1 MAWIV
6 LVIAGILEVVWAIGL
21 KFTHGFTRLWPS
33 VATVSALAASIGCLA
48 IAVRT
53 LPLGTA
59 YAVWTGIGTIGTVAA
74 GILYFREP
82 ASALRLA
89 CLACIAVGILGLKFL
104 ASDASPRSTSRSSFP
119 TATDVDATNRPAAP
133 RAASAL

>member
-6 LVIAGILEVVWAIGL
+6 LFVAGLFEIGWAIGL
-21 KFTHGFTRLWPS
+21 KYTDGFTRWWPS
-33 VATVSALAASIGCLA
+33 VATVSALIASIGCLA
-48 IAVRT
+48 IAVKT

-74 GILYFREP
+74 GIMFFREP

-89 CLACIAVGILGLKFL
+89 CLACIAIGILGLKFL
-104 ASDASPRSTSRSSFP
+104 ASGPPSQ
-119 TATDVDATNRPAAP
+119 
-133 RAASAL
+133 